1 MDPVIRADD
10 PADLEARR
18 MELRGTIRLASEVI
32 AQYWPMRTFVHHN
45 PLHSLEYLPFT
56 ETPSC
61 FYNDGMQMWSYVT
74 RYLFYLMLIF

>member
-1 MDPVIRADD
+1 MDPVMRADD

-56 ETPSC
+56 ETVRRVATNSWAATGISP
-61 FYNDGMQMWSYVT
+61 VT
-74 RYLFYLMLIF
+74 CIGAI